1 MIPRKKQIL
10 NSMARLTSPSR
21 EMEVTL
27 TDILLPID
35 DVEIMTKP
43 RVYSISNLFFVVK
56 QYVCLFLLT
65 LSSILLPQ
73 TNSSTTII
81 NNITC

>member
-35 DVEIMTKP
+35 DVEMMTKP
-43 RVYSISNLFFVVK
+43 RVYSISNLFFCCK
-56 QYVCLFLLT
+56 TIRLFILT
-65 LSSILLPQ
+65 DSIFYF
-73 TNSSTTII
+73 
-81 NNITC
+81 ITSN